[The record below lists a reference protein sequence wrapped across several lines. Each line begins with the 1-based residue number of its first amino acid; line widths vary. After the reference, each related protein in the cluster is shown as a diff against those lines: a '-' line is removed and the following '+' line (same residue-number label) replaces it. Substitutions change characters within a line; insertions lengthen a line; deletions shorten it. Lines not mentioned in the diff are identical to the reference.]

1 VIEVTDEMVQAYD
14 EAAWESPI
22 EVCGLDM
29 ADVRAGLAAVL
40 ALVERDYPAT
50 EYTLSPLPEGDINST
65 AFEVKVAYRGRGL
78 WAVSRH
84 RQCLARSGEWDWESI
99 PSERTDEWLAE
110 HRFPLDEA
118 LRLAREE
125 LPNLRVNGMT
135 AAEVSAWAEQRRN
148 QAGGA

>member
-1 VIEVTDEMVQAYD
+1 MIEVTDEM
-14 EAAWESPI
+14 EAAM
-22 EVCGLDM
+22 VYGGT
-29 ADVRAGLAAVL
+29 VRERLTAVL

-65 AFEVKVAYRGRGL
+65 AFQIKVAYRGHGL

-84 RQCLARSGEWDWESI
+84 QQCLARSGGWDWESI
-99 PSERTDEWLAE
+99 PSERTDAWLAE
-110 HRFPLDEA
+110 HRFPLAEA

-125 LPNLRVNGMT
+125 LPKLRVNGMT
-135 AAEVSAWAEQRRN
+135 AADVAAWAEQRRN